1 MPPLPKIT
9 SACRSAWPK
18 QVRHPPSYR
27 AAFTFKLQALPRMI
41 SSRRRMAKRFTISRE
56 NLERAIGIEPT
67 TVTLARWNSTTE
79 LRPQA
84 AGAMGRR
91 EGVAQPR

>member
-1 MPPLPKIT
+1 
-9 SACRSAWPK
+9 
-18 QVRHPPSYR
+18 
-27 AAFTFKLQALPRMI
+27 
-41 SSRRRMAKRFTISRE
+41 MAKRFTISRE

-79 LRPQA
+79 LRPQT